1 MSPSGKA
8 EAFDASMRRFE
19 SYHPSHYFIM
29 NNRVVF
35 TGNSNPKLAEKVAE
49 NLGVKLGSMKVG
61 SFSDGE
67 INVEIN
73 ENVRGKDTFIIQS
86 TNHPAEK
93 NLMELILIIDALK
106 RASVRSITA
115 VIPYFGYSRQDR
127 RARSARVP
135 ITAKVVANMLT
146 SMGVERLLTI
156 DLHAD
161 QIQGFFDIPV
171 DNIYATPLFLADIHK
186 QNYQD
191 TIIVSPDV
199 GGVVRA
205 RALAKQLN
213 SDLAIVDKRRPEA
226 NVSEVMQIIGDVKD
240 KCCIIV
246 DDICDT
252 AGTLCHA
259 ADALKDQGASKVFA
273 YITHPIFS
281 GKADQNINNSTIDGI
296 IVTDTIKLSKKINDT
311 GKIRQITVA
320 EMLAET
326 LRRIDNKESVS
337 SLFIE

>member
-1 MSPSGKA
+1 MVDIKSSMIFSGNANKPLAKSVAKNLGITLGKA
-8 EAFDASMRRFE
+8 S
-19 SYHPSHYFIM
+19 
-29 NNRVVF
+29 
-35 TGNSNPKLAEKVAE
+35 
-49 NLGVKLGSMKVG
+49 VKT
-61 SFSDGE
+61 FSDGE
-67 INVEIN
+67 ISVEID
-73 ENVRGKDTFIIQS
+73 ENVRGQDIYVIQPLCDPV
-86 TNHPAEK
+86 NN
-93 NLMELILIIDALK
+93 NLMELLIMVDALK
-106 RASVRSITA
+106 RSSVDRIS
-115 VIPYFGYSRQDR
+115 VVLPYFGYSRQDR

-186 QNYQD
+186 QNYKD

-226 NVSEVMQIIGDVKD
+226 NVSEVMQIIGDVKG

-259 ADALKDQGASKVFA
+259 ADALKEQGASSVFA

-281 GKADQNINNSTIDGI
+281 GKADQNISSSSIDGI
-296 IVTDTIKLSKKINDT
+296 IVTDTISLSKKIIDT

-320 EMLAET
+320 QMLAET

>member
-1 MSPSGKA
+1 MVDIKSTMIFSGNANKPLA
-8 EAFDASMRRFE
+8 
-19 SYHPSHYFIM
+19 
-29 NNRVVF
+29 
-35 TGNSNPKLAEKVAE
+35 KLVSK
-49 NLGVKLGSMKVG
+49 NLGVILGKATVKT
-61 SFSDGE
+61 FSDGE
-67 INVEIN
+67 ISVEIE
-73 ENVRGKDTFIIQS
+73 ENVRGQDVYIIQPLCDPV
-86 TNHPAEK
+86 NN
-93 NLMELILIIDALK
+93 NLMELLIMADALK
-106 RASVRSITA
+106 RSSVERIS
-115 VIPYFGYSRQDR
+115 VVLPYFGYSRQDR

-186 QNYQD
+186 QNYD
-191 TIIVSPDV
+191 DVIVVSPDV

-213 SDLAIVDKRRPEA
+213 TDLAIVDKRRPEA
-226 NVSEVMQIIGDVKD
+226 NVSEVMQIIGDIKG

-259 ADALKDQGASKVFA
+259 ADALKNEGASAVYA

-281 GKADQNINNSTIDGI
+281 GKADQNIMQSRIDGI
-296 IVTDTIKLSKKINDT
+296 IVTDTIKLSKKITDT
-311 GKIRQITVA
+311 EKIRQITVS

-337 SLFIE
+337 SLFVE

>member
-1 MSPSGKA
+1 MVDIKTSMIFSGNANKALAKSVAKNLGITLGKA
-8 EAFDASMRRFE
+8 S
-19 SYHPSHYFIM
+19 
-29 NNRVVF
+29 
-35 TGNSNPKLAEKVAE
+35 
-49 NLGVKLGSMKVG
+49 VKT
-61 SFSDGE
+61 FSDGE
-67 INVEIN
+67 ISVEIE
-73 ENVRGKDTFIIQS
+73 ENVRGQDIYIIQPLCDPV
-86 TNHPAEK
+86 ND
-93 NLMELILIIDALK
+93 NLMELLIMVDALK
-106 RASVRSITA
+106 RSSVERIS
-115 VIPYFGYSRQDR
+115 VVLPYFGYSRQDR

-205 RALAKQLN
+205 RDLAKQLN

-226 NVSEVMQIIGDVKD
+226 NVSEVMQIIGDVKN

-259 ADALKDQGASKVFA
+259 ADALKEQGASKVFA

-296 IVTDTIKLSKKINDT
+296 IVTDTIKLSKRINDT
-311 GKIRQITVA
+311 GKIRQITFCNILSCWV
-320 EMLAET
+320 L
-326 LRRIDNKESVS
+326 LSI
-337 SLFIE
+337 I

>member
-1 MSPSGKA
+1 MIFSGNANKALAKSVAKNLGITLGKA
-8 EAFDASMRRFE
+8 S
-19 SYHPSHYFIM
+19 
-29 NNRVVF
+29 
-35 TGNSNPKLAEKVAE
+35 
-49 NLGVKLGSMKVG
+49 VKT
-61 SFSDGE
+61 FSDGE
-67 INVEIN
+67 ISVEID
-73 ENVRGKDTFIIQS
+73 ENVRGQDIYIIQPLCDPV
-86 TNHPAEK
+86 NN
-93 NLMELILIIDALK
+93 NLMELLIMVDALK
-106 RASVRSITA
+106 RSSVDRIS
-115 VIPYFGYSRQDR
+115 VVLPYFGYSRQDR

-186 QNYQD
+186 QNYKD

-226 NVSEVMQIIGDVKD
+226 NVSEVMQIIGDVEG

-259 ADALKDQGASKVFA
+259 ADALKEQGASSVFA

-281 GKADQNINNSTIDGI
+281 GKADQNISSSSIDGI
-296 IVTDTIKLSKKINDT
+296 IVTDTISLSKKIIDT

>member
-1 MSPSGKA
+1 MANAKNNTMIFSGNANKSLAKLVAKNLGITLGKA
-8 EAFDASMRRFE
+8 S
-19 SYHPSHYFIM
+19 
-29 NNRVVF
+29 
-35 TGNSNPKLAEKVAE
+35 
-49 NLGVKLGSMKVG
+49 VKT
-61 SFSDGE
+61 FSDGE
-67 INVEIN
+67 ISVEIE
-73 ENVRGKDTFIIQS
+73 ENVRGQDVYIIQS
-86 TNHPAEK
+86 LCDPVNN
-93 NLMELILIIDALK
+93 NLMELLIMADALK
-106 RASVRSITA
+106 RSSVERIS
-115 VIPYFGYSRQDR
+115 VVLPYFGYSRQDR

-135 ITAKVVANMLT
+135 ITAKVVANMLIG
-146 SMGVERLLTI
+146 MGVERLLTI

-186 QNYQD
+186 QNYEN
-191 TIIVSPDV
+191 IIVVSPDV

-226 NVSEVMQIIGDVKD
+226 NVSEVIQIIGDVNG

-259 ADALKDQGASKVFA
+259 ADALKEKGASSVYA

-281 GKADQNINNSTIDGI
+281 GKAEENISNSSIDSI
-296 IVTDTIKLSKKINDT
+296 IVTDTINLSKKIVDT

>member
-1 MSPSGKA
+1 MVDIKTSMIFSGNANKALAKSVAKNLGITLGKA
-8 EAFDASMRRFE
+8 S
-19 SYHPSHYFIM
+19 
-29 NNRVVF
+29 
-35 TGNSNPKLAEKVAE
+35 
-49 NLGVKLGSMKVG
+49 VKT
-61 SFSDGE
+61 FSDGE
-67 INVEIN
+67 ISVEIE
-73 ENVRGKDTFIIQS
+73 ENVRGQDIYIIQPLCDPV
-86 TNHPAEK
+86 ND
-93 NLMELILIIDALK
+93 NLMELLIMVDALK
-106 RASVRSITA
+106 RSSVERIS
-115 VIPYFGYSRQDR
+115 VVLPYFGYSRQDR

-226 NVSEVMQIIGDVKD
+226 NVSQVMQIIGDVKD

-259 ADALKDQGASKVFA
+259 ADALKEQGASKVFA

>member
-1 MSPSGKA
+1 MIFSGNANKALAKSVAKNLGITLGKA
-8 EAFDASMRRFE
+8 S
-19 SYHPSHYFIM
+19 
-29 NNRVVF
+29 
-35 TGNSNPKLAEKVAE
+35 
-49 NLGVKLGSMKVG
+49 VKT
-61 SFSDGE
+61 FSDGE
-67 INVEIN
+67 ISVEID
-73 ENVRGKDTFIIQS
+73 ENVRGQDIYIIQPLCDPV
-86 TNHPAEK
+86 NN
-93 NLMELILIIDALK
+93 NLMELLIMVDALK
-106 RASVRSITA
+106 RSSVDRIS
-115 VIPYFGYSRQDR
+115 VVLPYFGYSRQDR

-171 DNIYATPLFLADIHK
+171 DNIYATQLFLADIHK
-186 QNYQD
+186 QNYKD

-226 NVSEVMQIIGDVKD
+226 NVSEVMQIIGDVKG

-259 ADALKDQGASKVFA
+259 ADALKEQGASSVFA

-281 GKADQNINNSTIDGI
+281 GKADQNISSSSIDGI
-296 IVTDTIKLSKKINDT
+296 IVTDTISLSKKIIDT

>member
-1 MSPSGKA
+1 MVDIKSSMIFSGNANKALAKSVAKNLGITLGKA
-8 EAFDASMRRFE
+8 S
-19 SYHPSHYFIM
+19 
-29 NNRVVF
+29 
-35 TGNSNPKLAEKVAE
+35 
-49 NLGVKLGSMKVG
+49 VKT
-61 SFSDGE
+61 FSDGE
-67 INVEIN
+67 ISVEID
-73 ENVRGKDTFIIQS
+73 ENVRGQDIYIIQPLCDPV
-86 TNHPAEK
+86 NN
-93 NLMELILIIDALK
+93 NLMELLIMVDALK
-106 RASVRSITA
+106 RSSVDRIS
-115 VIPYFGYSRQDR
+115 VVLPYFGYSRQDR

-186 QNYQD
+186 QNYKD

-226 NVSEVMQIIGDVKD
+226 NVSEVMQIIGDVKG

-259 ADALKDQGASKVFA
+259 ADALKEQGASSVFA

-281 GKADQNINNSTIDGI
+281 GKADQNISSSSIDGI
-296 IVTDTIKLSKKINDT
+296 IVTDKISLSKKIIDT

-320 EMLAET
+320 QMLAET

>member
-1 MSPSGKA
+1 MANEKNNTMIFSGNANKTLAKLVAKNLGITLGKA
-8 EAFDASMRRFE
+8 S
-19 SYHPSHYFIM
+19 
-29 NNRVVF
+29 
-35 TGNSNPKLAEKVAE
+35 
-49 NLGVKLGSMKVG
+49 VKT
-61 SFSDGE
+61 FSDGE
-67 INVEIN
+67 ISVEIE
-73 ENVRGKDTFIIQS
+73 ENVRGQDVYIIQS
-86 TNHPAEK
+86 LCDPVNN
-93 NLMELILIIDALK
+93 NLMELLIMADALK
-106 RASVRSITA
+106 RSSVDRIS
-115 VIPYFGYSRQDR
+115 VVLPYFGYSRQDR

-135 ITAKVVANMLT
+135 ITAKVVANMLIG
-146 SMGVERLLTI
+146 MGVERLLTI

-171 DNIYATPLFLADIHK
+171 DNVYATPLFLADIHK
-186 QNYQD
+186 QNYKN
-191 TIIVSPDV
+191 IIVVSPDV

-226 NVSEVMQIIGDVKD
+226 NVSEVMQIIGDVES

-259 ADALKDQGASKVFA
+259 ADALKEKGASSVYA

-281 GKADQNINNSTIDGI
+281 GKADQNIINSSIDSI
-296 IVTDTIKLSKKINDT
+296 IVTDTINLSKKILDT

>member
-1 MSPSGKA
+1 MVDIKTSMIFSGNANKALAKSVAKNLGITLGKA
-8 EAFDASMRRFE
+8 S
-19 SYHPSHYFIM
+19 
-29 NNRVVF
+29 
-35 TGNSNPKLAEKVAE
+35 
-49 NLGVKLGSMKVG
+49 VKT
-61 SFSDGE
+61 FSDGE
-67 INVEIN
+67 ISVEIE
-73 ENVRGKDTFIIQS
+73 ENVRGQDIYIIQPLCDPV
-86 TNHPAEK
+86 ND
-93 NLMELILIIDALK
+93 NLMELLIMVDALK
-106 RASVRSITA
+106 RSSVERIS
-115 VIPYFGYSRQDR
+115 VVLPYFGYSRQDR

-186 QNYQD
+186 QNYQE

>member
-1 MSPSGKA
+1 MADAKNNTMIFSGNANKSLAKSVAKNLGITLGKA
-8 EAFDASMRRFE
+8 S
-19 SYHPSHYFIM
+19 
-29 NNRVVF
+29 
-35 TGNSNPKLAEKVAE
+35 
-49 NLGVKLGSMKVG
+49 VKT
-61 SFSDGE
+61 FSDGE
-67 INVEIN
+67 ISVEIE
-73 ENVRGKDTFIIQS
+73 ENVRGQDVYIIQS
-86 TNHPAEK
+86 LCDPVNN
-93 NLMELILIIDALK
+93 NLMELLIMADALK
-106 RASVRSITA
+106 RSSVERIS
-115 VIPYFGYSRQDR
+115 VVLPYFGYSRQDR

-135 ITAKVVANMLT
+135 ITAKVVANMLIG
-146 SMGVERLLTI
+146 MGVERLLTI

-161 QIQGFFDIPV
+161 QIQRFFDIPV

-186 QNYQD
+186 QNYKD
-191 TIIVSPDV
+191 IIVVSPDV

-226 NVSEVMQIIGDVKD
+226 NVSEVMQIIGDVD
-240 KCCIIV
+240 SKCCIIV

-259 ADALKDQGASKVFA
+259 ADALKNKGASSVFA

-281 GKADQNINNSTIDGI
+281 GKADQNIINSSIDSI
-296 IVTDTIKLSKKINDT
+296 IVTDTINLSKKILDT

>member
-1 MSPSGKA
+1 MVDIKTSMIFSGNANKALAKSVAKNLGITLGKA
-8 EAFDASMRRFE
+8 S
-19 SYHPSHYFIM
+19 
-29 NNRVVF
+29 
-35 TGNSNPKLAEKVAE
+35 
-49 NLGVKLGSMKVG
+49 VKT
-61 SFSDGE
+61 FSDGE
-67 INVEIN
+67 ISVEID
-73 ENVRGKDTFIIQS
+73 ENVRGQDIYIIQPLCDPV
-86 TNHPAEK
+86 NN
-93 NLMELILIIDALK
+93 NLMELLIMVDALK
-106 RASVRSITA
+106 RSSVDRIS
-115 VIPYFGYSRQDR
+115 VVLPYFGYSRQDR

-146 SMGVERLLTI
+146 TMGVERLLTI

-186 QNYQD
+186 QNYKD

-226 NVSEVMQIIGDVKD
+226 NVSEVMQIIGDVKG

-259 ADALKDQGASKVFA
+259 ADALKEQGASAVFA

-281 GKADQNINNSTIDGI
+281 GKADENIIKSTIDGI
-296 IVTDTIKLSKKINDT
+296 IVTDTISLSKKIKDT

-320 EMLAET
+320 QMLAET

>member
-1 MSPSGKA
+1 MVDIKSSMIFSGNANKALSKSVAKNLGITLGKA
-8 EAFDASMRRFE
+8 S
-19 SYHPSHYFIM
+19 
-29 NNRVVF
+29 
-35 TGNSNPKLAEKVAE
+35 
-49 NLGVKLGSMKVG
+49 VKT
-61 SFSDGE
+61 FSDGE
-67 INVEIN
+67 ISVEID
-73 ENVRGKDTFIIQS
+73 ENVRGQDIYIIQPLCDPV
-86 TNHPAEK
+86 NN
-93 NLMELILIIDALK
+93 NLMELLIMVDALK
-106 RASVRSITA
+106 RSSVDRIS
-115 VIPYFGYSRQDR
+115 VVLPYFGYSRQDR

-186 QNYQD
+186 QNYKD

-226 NVSEVMQIIGDVKD
+226 NVSEVMQIIGDVKG

-259 ADALKDQGASKVFA
+259 ADALKEQGASSVFA

-281 GKADQNINNSTIDGI
+281 GKADQNISSSSIDEI
-296 IVTDTIKLSKKINDT
+296 IVTDTISLSKKIIDT

-320 EMLAET
+320 QMLAET

>member
-1 MSPSGKA
+1 MIFSGNANKALAKSVAKNLGITLGKA
-8 EAFDASMRRFE
+8 S
-19 SYHPSHYFIM
+19 
-29 NNRVVF
+29 
-35 TGNSNPKLAEKVAE
+35 
-49 NLGVKLGSMKVG
+49 VKT
-61 SFSDGE
+61 FSDGE
-67 INVEIN
+67 ISVEID
-73 ENVRGKDTFIIQS
+73 ENVRGQDIYIIQPLCDPV
-86 TNHPAEK
+86 NN
-93 NLMELILIIDALK
+93 NLMELLIMVDALK
-106 RASVRSITA
+106 RSSVDRIS
-115 VIPYFGYSRQDR
+115 VVLPYFGYSRQDR

-186 QNYQD
+186 QNYKD

-226 NVSEVMQIIGDVKD
+226 NVSEVMQIIGDVKW

-259 ADALKDQGASKVFA
+259 ADALKEQGASSVFA

-281 GKADQNINNSTIDGI
+281 GKADQNISSSSIDGI
-296 IVTDTIKLSKKINDT
+296 IVTDTISLSKKIIDT

>member
-1 MSPSGKA
+1 MVDIKTSMIFSGNANKALAKSVAKNLGITLGKA
-8 EAFDASMRRFE
+8 S
-19 SYHPSHYFIM
+19 
-29 NNRVVF
+29 
-35 TGNSNPKLAEKVAE
+35 
-49 NLGVKLGSMKVG
+49 VKT
-61 SFSDGE
+61 FSDGE
-67 INVEIN
+67 ISVEID
-73 ENVRGKDTFIIQS
+73 ENVRGQDIYIIQPLCDPV
-86 TNHPAEK
+86 ND
-93 NLMELILIIDALK
+93 NLMELLIMVDALK
-106 RASVRSITA
+106 RSSVERIS
-115 VIPYFGYSRQDR
+115 VVLPYFGYSRQDR

-186 QNYQD
+186 QNYSD

-226 NVSEVMQIIGDVKD
+226 NVSEVMQIIGDVKG

-259 ADALKDQGASKVFA
+259 ADALKEQGASAVFA

-281 GKADQNINNSTIDGI
+281 GKADQNISNSTIDGI
-296 IVTDTIKLSKKINDT
+296 IVTDTISLSKKIIDT

-320 EMLAET
+320 QMLAET

>member
-1 MSPSGKA
+1 MVDIKTSMLFSGNANKDLAKLVAKNLGITLGKA
-8 EAFDASMRRFE
+8 S
-19 SYHPSHYFIM
+19 
-29 NNRVVF
+29 
-35 TGNSNPKLAEKVAE
+35 
-49 NLGVKLGSMKVG
+49 VKT
-61 SFSDGE
+61 FSDGE
-67 INVEIN
+67 ISVEIE
-73 ENVRGKDTFIIQS
+73 ENVRGQDVYIIQPLCDPV
-86 TNHPAEK
+86 NN
-93 NLMELILIIDALK
+93 NLMELLIMADALK
-106 RASVRSITA
+106 RSSVERIS
-115 VIPYFGYSRQDR
+115 VVLPYFGYSRQDR

-171 DNIYATPLFLADIHK
+171 DNVYATPLFLADIHK
-186 QNYQD
+186 QNYKD
-191 TIIVSPDV
+191 VIVVSPDV

-226 NVSEVMQIIGDVKD
+226 NVSEVMQIIGDIKG

-246 DDICDT
+246 DDMCDT

-259 ADALKDQGASKVFA
+259 ADALKEKGASSVFA

-281 GKADQNINNSTIDGI
+281 GKADQNIANSTIDGI
-296 IVTDTIKLSKKINDT
+296 IVTDTIKLAKKIIDT

>member
-1 MSPSGKA
+1 MVDIKTSMIFSGNANKALAKSVAKNLGITLGKA
-8 EAFDASMRRFE
+8 S
-19 SYHPSHYFIM
+19 
-29 NNRVVF
+29 
-35 TGNSNPKLAEKVAE
+35 
-49 NLGVKLGSMKVG
+49 VKT
-61 SFSDGE
+61 FSDGE
-67 INVEIN
+67 ISVEIE
-73 ENVRGKDTFIIQS
+73 ENVRGQDIYIIQPLCDPV
-86 TNHPAEK
+86 ND
-93 NLMELILIIDALK
+93 NLMELLIMVDALK
-106 RASVRSITA
+106 RSSVERIS
-115 VIPYFGYSRQDR
+115 VVLPYFGYSRQDR

-186 QNYQD
+186 QNYKD

-281 GKADQNINNSTIDGI
+281 GKADQNISNSTIDGI

>member
-1 MSPSGKA
+1 MIFSGNANKALAKSVAKNLGITLGKA
-8 EAFDASMRRFE
+8 S
-19 SYHPSHYFIM
+19 
-29 NNRVVF
+29 
-35 TGNSNPKLAEKVAE
+35 
-49 NLGVKLGSMKVG
+49 VKT
-61 SFSDGE
+61 FSDGE
-67 INVEIN
+67 ISVEIE
-73 ENVRGKDTFIIQS
+73 ENVRGQDIYIIQPLCDPV
-86 TNHPAEK
+86 ND
-93 NLMELILIIDALK
+93 NLMELLIMVDALK
-106 RASVRSITA
+106 RSSVERIS
-115 VIPYFGYSRQDR
+115 VVLPYFGYSRQDR

-281 GKADQNINNSTIDGI
+281 GKADQNINNSTIDEI

>member
-1 MSPSGKA
+1 MVDIKTSMIFSGNANKALARSVAKNLGITLGKA
-8 EAFDASMRRFE
+8 S
-19 SYHPSHYFIM
+19 
-29 NNRVVF
+29 
-35 TGNSNPKLAEKVAE
+35 
-49 NLGVKLGSMKVG
+49 VKT
-61 SFSDGE
+61 FSDGE
-67 INVEIN
+67 ISVEIE
-73 ENVRGKDTFIIQS
+73 ENVRGQDIYIIQPLCDPV
-86 TNHPAEK
+86 ND
-93 NLMELILIIDALK
+93 NLMELLIMVDALK
-106 RASVRSITA
+106 RSSVERIS
-115 VIPYFGYSRQDR
+115 VVLPYFGYSRQDR

-186 QNYQD
+186 QNYQE

-259 ADALKDQGASKVFA
+259 ADALKEQGASSVFA

-281 GKADQNINNSTIDGI
+281 GKADQNISSSNIDGI
-296 IVTDTIKLSKKINDT
+296 IVTDTISLSKKIIDT
-311 GKIRQITVA
+311 DKIRQITVA
-320 EMLAET
+320 QMLAET

>member
-1 MSPSGKA
+1 MVDIKSSMIFSGNANKALAKSVAKNLGITLGKA
-8 EAFDASMRRFE
+8 S
-19 SYHPSHYFIM
+19 
-29 NNRVVF
+29 
-35 TGNSNPKLAEKVAE
+35 
-49 NLGVKLGSMKVG
+49 VKT
-61 SFSDGE
+61 FSDGE
-67 INVEIN
+67 ISVEID
-73 ENVRGKDTFIIQS
+73 ENVRGQDIYIIQPLCDPV
-86 TNHPAEK
+86 NN
-93 NLMELILIIDALK
+93 NLMELLIMVDALK
-106 RASVRSITA
+106 RSSVDRIS
-115 VIPYFGYSRQDR
+115 VVLPYFGYSRQDR

-186 QNYQD
+186 QNNKD

-226 NVSEVMQIIGDVKD
+226 NVSEVMQIIGDVKG

-259 ADALKDQGASKVFA
+259 ADALKEQGASSVFA

-281 GKADQNINNSTIDGI
+281 GKADQNISSSSIDEI
-296 IVTDTIKLSKKINDT
+296 IVTDTINLSKKIVDT

-320 EMLAET
+320 QMLAET

>member
-1 MSPSGKA
+1 MSFLFS
-8 EAFDASMRRFE
+8 
-19 SYHPSHYFIM
+19 
-29 NNRVVF
+29 
-35 TGNSNPKLAEKVAE
+35 GNSNPELANKIAKKL
-49 NLGVKLGSMKVG
+49 NTTLGRALVDK
-61 SFSDGE
+61 FSDKE
-67 INVEIN
+67 LNIRVDEH
-73 ENVRGKDTFIIQS
+73 VRGKDVFILQS
-86 TNHPAEK
+86 TCFPAND
-93 NLMELILIIDALK
+93 NLMELIILIDAL
-106 RASVRSITA
+106 RRSSASRITA
-115 VIPYFGYSRQDR
+115 VIPYFGYARQDR
-127 RARSARVP
+127 RVRSERVP
-135 ITAKVVANMLT
+135 ISAKLVADMLQ
-146 SMGVERLLTI
+146 SAGADRILTI
-156 DLHAD
+156 ELHSD
-161 QIQGFFDIPV
+161 QIQGFFNVPV
-171 DNIYATPLFLADIHK
+171 DNVYGTKVIHNHIVK
-186 QNYQD
+186 SSYEDQ
-191 TIIVSPDV
+191 IIVSPDV

-281 GKADQNINNSTIDGI
+281 GKADQNISNSTIDGI

>member
-1 MSPSGKA
+1 MIFSGNANKALAKSVAKNLGITLGKA
-8 EAFDASMRRFE
+8 S
-19 SYHPSHYFIM
+19 
-29 NNRVVF
+29 
-35 TGNSNPKLAEKVAE
+35 
-49 NLGVKLGSMKVG
+49 VKT
-61 SFSDGE
+61 FSDGE
-67 INVEIN
+67 ISVEIE
-73 ENVRGKDTFIIQS
+73 ENVRGQDIYIIQPLCDPV
-86 TNHPAEK
+86 ND
-93 NLMELILIIDALK
+93 NLMELLIMVDALK
-106 RASVRSITA
+106 RSSVERIS
-115 VIPYFGYSRQDR
+115 VVLPYFGYSRQDR

>member
-1 MSPSGKA
+1 MANPKNNTMIFSGNANKSLANLVAKNLGITLGKA
-8 EAFDASMRRFE
+8 S
-19 SYHPSHYFIM
+19 
-29 NNRVVF
+29 
-35 TGNSNPKLAEKVAE
+35 
-49 NLGVKLGSMKVG
+49 VKT
-61 SFSDGE
+61 FSDGE
-67 INVEIN
+67 ISVEIE
-73 ENVRGKDTFIIQS
+73 ENVRGQDVYIIQS
-86 TNHPAEK
+86 LCDPVNN
-93 NLMELILIIDALK
+93 NLMELLIMADALK
-106 RASVRSITA
+106 RSSVERIS
-115 VIPYFGYSRQDR
+115 VVLPYFGYSRQDR

-135 ITAKVVANMLT
+135 ITAKVVANMLIG
-146 SMGVERLLTI
+146 MGVERLLTI

-186 QNYQD
+186 QNYKD
-191 TIIVSPDV
+191 IIVVSPDV

-226 NVSEVMQIIGDVKD
+226 NVSEVMQIIGDVND

-259 ADALKDQGASKVFA
+259 ADALKEKGASSVFA

-281 GKADQNINNSTIDGI
+281 GKAEQNITNSTIDSI
-296 IVTDTIKLSKKINDT
+296 IVTDTINLSEKILNT

-337 SLFIE
+337 SLFVE

>member
-1 MSPSGKA
+1 MVDIKTSMIFSGNANKALAKSVAKNLGITLGKA
-8 EAFDASMRRFE
+8 S
-19 SYHPSHYFIM
+19 
-29 NNRVVF
+29 
-35 TGNSNPKLAEKVAE
+35 
-49 NLGVKLGSMKVG
+49 VKT
-61 SFSDGE
+61 FSDGE
-67 INVEIN
+67 ISVEIE
-73 ENVRGKDTFIIQS
+73 ENVRGQDIYIIQPLCDPV
-86 TNHPAEK
+86 ND
-93 NLMELILIIDALK
+93 NLMELLIMVDALK
-106 RASVRSITA
+106 RSSVERIS
-115 VIPYFGYSRQDR
+115 VVLPYFGYSRQDR

-281 GKADQNINNSTIDGI
+281 GKADQNISNSTIDAI

>member
-1 MSPSGKA
+1 MVDLKTSMIFSGNANKALSKAVAKNLGMTLGKA
-8 EAFDASMRRFE
+8 S
-19 SYHPSHYFIM
+19 
-29 NNRVVF
+29 
-35 TGNSNPKLAEKVAE
+35 
-49 NLGVKLGSMKVG
+49 VKT
-61 SFSDGE
+61 FSDGE
-67 INVEIN
+67 ISVEIE
-73 ENVRGKDTFIIQS
+73 ENVRGQDVYIIQPLCDPV
-86 TNHPAEK
+86 NN
-93 NLMELILIIDALK
+93 NLMELLIMADALK
-106 RASVRSITA
+106 RSSVERIS
-115 VIPYFGYSRQDR
+115 VVLPYFGYSRQDR

-186 QNYQD
+186 QNYED
-191 TIIVSPDV
+191 IIVVSPDV

-226 NVSEVMQIIGDVKD
+226 NVSEVMQIIGDVKR

-259 ADALKDQGASKVFA
+259 ADALKEKGASSVYA

-281 GKADQNINNSTIDGI
+281 GKADQNIVGSTIDGI
-296 IVTDTIKLSKKINDT
+296 IVTDTIKLSKKIMDT
-311 GKIRQITVA
+311 QKIRQITVA

>member
-1 MSPSGKA
+1 MVDIKSSMIFSGNANKALAKSVAKNLGITLGKA
-8 EAFDASMRRFE
+8 S
-19 SYHPSHYFIM
+19 
-29 NNRVVF
+29 
-35 TGNSNPKLAEKVAE
+35 
-49 NLGVKLGSMKVG
+49 VKT
-61 SFSDGE
+61 FSDGE
-67 INVEIN
+67 ISVEID
-73 ENVRGKDTFIIQS
+73 ENVRGQDIYIIQPLCDPV
-86 TNHPAEK
+86 NN
-93 NLMELILIIDALK
+93 NLMELLIMVDALK
-106 RASVRSITA
+106 RSSVDRIS
-115 VIPYFGYSRQDR
+115 VVLPYFGYSRQDR

-186 QNYQD
+186 QNYKD

-226 NVSEVMQIIGDVKD
+226 NVSEVMQIIGDVKG

-259 ADALKDQGASKVFA
+259 ADALKEQGASSVFA

-281 GKADQNINNSTIDGI
+281 GKADQNISSSSIDGI
-296 IVTDTIKLSKKINDT
+296 IVTDTISLSKKIIDT
-311 GKIRQITVA
+311 DKIRQITVA
-320 EMLAET
+320 QMLAET

>member
-1 MSPSGKA
+1 MVDIKSTMVFSGNANKPLAKLVAKNLGTTLGKA
-8 EAFDASMRRFE
+8 S
-19 SYHPSHYFIM
+19 
-29 NNRVVF
+29 
-35 TGNSNPKLAEKVAE
+35 
-49 NLGVKLGSMKVG
+49 VKT
-61 SFSDGE
+61 FSDGE
-67 INVEIN
+67 ISVEIE
-73 ENVRGKDTFIIQS
+73 ENVRGQDVYIIQPLCDPV
-86 TNHPAEK
+86 NN
-93 NLMELILIIDALK
+93 NLMELLIMADALK
-106 RASVRSITA
+106 RSSVERIS
-115 VIPYFGYSRQDR
+115 VVLPYFGYSRQDR

-186 QNYQD
+186 QNYD
-191 TIIVSPDV
+191 DIIVVSPDV

-213 SDLAIVDKRRPEA
+213 TDLAIVDKRRPEA
-226 NVSEVMQIIGDVKD
+226 NVSEVMQIIGDIKG
-240 KCCIIV
+240 KCCVIV

-259 ADALKDQGASKVFA
+259 ADALKDKGASAVYA

-281 GKADQNINNSTIDGI
+281 GKADQNITESTIDGI
-296 IVTDTIKLSKKINDT
+296 IVTDTVKLSKKITDT
-311 GKIRQITVA
+311 DKIRQITVS

-337 SLFIE
+337 SLFVE

>member
-1 MSPSGKA
+1 MVDIKSTMIFSGNANKPLAKMVAQNLGMTLGKA
-8 EAFDASMRRFE
+8 S
-19 SYHPSHYFIM
+19 
-29 NNRVVF
+29 
-35 TGNSNPKLAEKVAE
+35 
-49 NLGVKLGSMKVG
+49 VKT
-61 SFSDGE
+61 FSDGE
-67 INVEIN
+67 ISVEIE
-73 ENVRGKDTFIIQS
+73 ENVRGQDVYIIQPLCDPV
-86 TNHPAEK
+86 NN
-93 NLMELILIIDALK
+93 NLMEVLIMADALK
-106 RASVRSITA
+106 RSSVERIS
-115 VIPYFGYSRQDR
+115 VVLPYFGYSRQDR

-146 SMGVERLLTI
+146 VMGVERLLTI

-171 DNIYATPLFLADIHK
+171 DNVYATPLFLADIHK
-186 QNYQD
+186 QNYD
-191 TIIVSPDV
+191 NLIVVSPDV

-213 SDLAIVDKRRPEA
+213 CDLAIVDKRRPEA
-226 NVSEVMQIIGDVKD
+226 NVSEVMQIIGDIKG

-259 ADALKDQGASKVFA
+259 ADALKDEGASSVYA

-281 GKADQNINNSTIDGI
+281 GKADQNIKESTIDGI
-296 IVTDTIKLSKKINDT
+296 IVTDTIKLSKKIADT
-311 GKIRQITVA
+311 GKIRQITVS

-337 SLFIE
+337 SLFVE

>member
-1 MSPSGKA
+1 MVDIKSSMIFSGNANKALSKSVAKNLGITLGKA
-8 EAFDASMRRFE
+8 S
-19 SYHPSHYFIM
+19 
-29 NNRVVF
+29 
-35 TGNSNPKLAEKVAE
+35 
-49 NLGVKLGSMKVG
+49 VKT
-61 SFSDGE
+61 FSDGE
-67 INVEIN
+67 ISVEID
-73 ENVRGKDTFIIQS
+73 ENVRGQEIYIIQPLCDPV
-86 TNHPAEK
+86 NN
-93 NLMELILIIDALK
+93 NLMELLIMVDALK
-106 RASVRSITA
+106 RSSVDRIS
-115 VIPYFGYSRQDR
+115 VVLPYFGYSRQDR

-186 QNYQD
+186 QNYKD

-226 NVSEVMQIIGDVKD
+226 NVSEVMQIIGDVKE

-259 ADALKDQGASKVFA
+259 ADALKEQGASSVFA

-281 GKADQNINNSTIDGI
+281 GKADQNISSSSIDEI
-296 IVTDTIKLSKKINDT
+296 IVTDTISLSKKIIDT

-320 EMLAET
+320 QMLAET